1 MSWDLVTGQVFAI
14 VYCQALA
21 VAVTVTQLIVLNF
34 IADVQTQTVTRNT
47 VEIYKARGDRT
58 KENRDGRRR

>member
-14 VYCQALA
+14 VYCLALA

-47 VEIYKARGDRT
+47 VEIYKARGDRM